1 MAMTFGIHVGH
12 LGSPLSELRKLWRFA
27 DTSGFDWF
35 SVSDHFQ
42 ESPPQGGDM
51 DCFESISTMTAVATE
66 TKNVRVGCLVY
77 CVNYRHPGVLAKAL
91 CTIDHLSGGRV
102 ECGIG
107 AGWHEGEYKAFGM
120 PFERIGIR
128 EDQLEEAAQV
138 LRLLFDQRIA
148 NFKGQYFQ
156 LNEARCNPKPLQGH
170 LRIWIGGLGEKR
182 TLRAAARYADGWNA
196 PYISPEDFKRKSQI
210 LDDWCQK
217 EGRDPARILRTVNV
231 GFYMG
236 ANEKGAR
243 RQEERMKAQW
253 GATLQQRIG
262 GFFVGTPQQ
271 VIDRVAEYKKAGA
284 VRLNIGLRMPFD
296 WEALHAYAK
305 EVLPAFLPR
314 KKAAPRKKPR
324 ARRR

>member
-1 MAMTFGIHVGH
+1 MAMTFGVHVGH
-12 LGSPLSELRKLWRFA
+12 LASPLSELRRLWRFA

-51 DCFESISTMTAVATE
+51 DCFESISTMTALANE
-66 TKNVRVGCLVY
+66 TKNVRVGSLVF

-107 AGWHEGEYKAFGM
+107 AGWHEPEYRGYGI

-128 EDQLEEAAQV
+128 EDQLEEAVQV
-138 LRLLFDQRIA
+138 LRLLFTQPIA

-156 LNEARCNPKPLQGH
+156 LNEARCNPKPLQRH

-182 TLRAAARYADGWNA
+182 TLRAAAKYADGWNA
-196 PYISPEDFKRKSQI
+196 PYISPQEFRRKSQI

-217 EGRDPARILRTVNV
+217 EGRDPAKVLRTINV

-236 ANEKGAR
+236 ATERGAK

-253 GATLQQRIG
+253 GATLPQRIE
-262 GFFVGTPQQ
+262 GFLVGTPSQ
-271 VIDRVAEYKKAGA
+271 VVDRIAEYRKAGA

-296 WEALHAYAK
+296 WEALHAYVE
-305 EVLPAFLPR
+305 EVLPAFLP
-314 KKAAPRKKPR
+314 KKKVAPKKKPR